1 MRKKLLVFIIA
12 IVVVLSCVSFE
23 AYAEGNSDIE
33 DIIASLDNLEEQ
45 DALCTKEGYN
55 LIYLAKEYITANDC
69 EEDVIN
75 RISHFSLEYTRQKS
89 LLEVNSSVNVSYKS
103 FLTENGDRRYYDD
116 ISWQELDGLYQK
128 VVSDIQLASNEGNI
142 ISLQDEF
149 FEGANLIKDISALEK
164 ELSSLLADE
173 LKRADNA
180 ILERVNLSLTARK
193 WSTTNFSYTYLYGST
208 NEEYFEMLSRL
219 VRVGYSSDNVDRI
232 LSLHESM
239 VESML
244 ALGLHVELA
253 DLQPL
258 ADAFIEEL
266 NGIGYITTDA
276 TPYILDNVKLST
288 LQRLEEL
295 VYSDEIQ
302 SLSLSKRRKI
312 EDVYNSVRLEIEG
325 ADSAGEVQDA
335 LSRGEEDIL
344 EIASINDGWIWGAV
358 LIGAILLLLL
368 LGIVFLCY
376 NKVKKEGRTKY
387 RLLIEAERERIDKAT
402 NDGQASEEES

>member
-1 MRKKLLVFIIA
+1 MKKKLLVFLIA
-12 IVVVLSCVSFE
+12 IFVILSCVSFE
-23 AYAEGNSDIE
+23 VYAEGNSDIE
-33 DIIASLDNLEEQ
+33 EIIASLENLEEQ
-45 DALCTKEGYN
+45 GTLCTKEGYSY
-55 LIYLAKEYITANDC
+55 IYLAKEYIAANDC

-89 LLEVNSSVNVSYKS
+89 LLEVHSAVNATYKS
-103 FLTENGDRRYYDD
+103 FLTESGDRRYYDD

-128 VVSDIQLASNEGNI
+128 AVSDIQLASDEGSI
-142 ISLQDEF
+142 TTLQDAF
-149 FEGANLIKDISALEK
+149 FEGANSIKDISTLEK
-164 ELSSLLADE
+164 ELSSLLTDE

-219 VRVGYSSDNVDRI
+219 VRVGYSSDNVDII

-244 ALGLHVELA
+244 AFGLHVELA
-253 DLQPL
+253 DIQPL
-258 ADAFIEEL
+258 TDAFIEEL
-266 NGIGYITTDA
+266 NGIEYVTTDA
-276 TPYILDNVKLST
+276 TPYILENVKLSM

-312 EDVYNSVRLEIEG
+312 ENIYNSVRSEIEG
-325 ADSAGEVQDA
+325 AESAEEAQDA

-344 EIASINDGWIWGAV
+344 EIASVNDGWIWGAV
-358 LIGAILLLLL
+358 LIGVILLLLL
-368 LGIVFLCY
+368 LGIVLLCY
-376 NKVKKEGRTKY
+376 NKVKKEGRAKY
-387 RLLIEAERERIDKAT
+387 RLLIDAERERIDKAT
-402 NDGQASEEES
+402 NDEQASEEES